1 MIPIRTKQSSG
12 DLIAANRPTERVNKK
27 RWRDVKESLCLD
39 FSRLDSVEVVT
50 LIKMKKRMM

>member
-12 DLIAANRPTERVNKK
+12 DLIAANRPTERVNMK
-27 RWRDVKESLCLD
+27 RWRDVKESLD